1 MSDALKP
8 FLAQVA
14 DGTFLSVADA
24 ESAFDVIMSGD
35 ADAAQI
41 GGLLMALRLRG
52 ETVDEITG
60 AARAMREK
68 ATMVR
73 SPEGAM
79 DIVGTGGDGLGTY
92 NVSTASALVVA
103 GCGVP
108 IAKHGNRAVTSKT
121 GASDVLS
128 SLGVN
133 LECDM

>member
-14 DGTFLSVADA
+14 DGTSLSVADA

-79 DIVGTGGDGLGTY
+79 DIVGMLCQYGGVSEAFDVSRGT
-92 NVSTASALVVA
+92 
-103 GCGVP
+103 
-108 IAKHGNRAVTSKT
+108 
-121 GASDVLS
+121 
-128 SLGVN
+128 
-133 LECDM
+133 